1 MKKEKRGNKESNKF
15 DIYVPADDSKESYGL
30 SVYIHAGEF
39 TTGDKLDDA
48 SILQW
53 LCSRG
58 YVKVCPFD
66 SVKHL
71 ANALE
76 ENGVTLDYFELP
88 HSCHTLQNDTKL
100 YGKYMEKVTEYLER
114 YMPV

>member
-1 MKKEKRGNKESNKF
+1 MWV
-15 DIYVPADDSKESYGL
+15 DQDTVPSVIAYG
-30 SVYIHAGEF
+30 VY
-39 TTGDKLDDA
+39 D
-48 SILQW
+48 
-53 LCSRG
+53 
-58 YVKVCPFD
+58 KVCPFD

-76 ENGVTLDYFELP
+76 ENGVTLDYLELP
-88 HSCHTLQNDTKL
+88 HSGHALQNDTKL